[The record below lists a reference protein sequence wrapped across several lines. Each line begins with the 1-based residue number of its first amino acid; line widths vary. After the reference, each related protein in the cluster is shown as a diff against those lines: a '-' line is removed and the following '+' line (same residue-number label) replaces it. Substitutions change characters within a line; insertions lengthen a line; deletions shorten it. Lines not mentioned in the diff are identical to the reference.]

1 MTEFR
6 SRTVAGISWSVA
18 SQIGRHGTLAITT
31 VILANL
37 LSPRE
42 FGLLAMITI
51 ITRFAEVLTE
61 LGFGSA
67 LVQKKQI
74 YPIHLSSVF
83 WVNLATGFVI
93 TGSLILAAPLVG
105 EFYGEPILV
114 SLTMF
119 VALTFLVGSAGI
131 VPQTLFTRDIDFRTI
146 AIVETW
152 AAVIA
157 GVAAIGMAVGG
168 FGVWALASQEVIR
181 ATATTV
187 LFWGYTDWRPS
198 FRISGSAITELTRFS
213 LNLLGNRTLNYWSRQ
228 VDDLLIGRYIGSD
241 ALGSYRMAYDIM
253 LFPLRN
259 VSRVISRVM
268 FPSLSEIQDQ
278 EQKVKDIFLRV
289 TRAIGL
295 ITFPLMLGL
304 LATTEPFVLTVFGE
318 DWRSMVPI
326 LRVLSLVGLVQS
338 IGTLN
343 GNLFMSQGR
352 TDLQFRLGAAVKS
365 FRILAIVIGLW
376 WGVLGVT
383 IAYGASVW
391 LTAYPTFAY
400 AGGLVDMTVGE
411 LLRNLSGVFST
422 AALMALL
429 VFGMG
434 FLLPEDWP
442 EWGRLATQV
451 PTGILLYT
459 GLIVLFDLET
469 YRDVWALVTDEVS
482 LR

>member
-1 MTEFR
+1 MSEFR

-37 LSPRE
+37 LSPRQ
-42 FGLLAMITI
+42 FGLLTMITI

-67 LVQKKQI
+67 LVQKKEI
-74 YPIHLSSVF
+74 KPIHLSSVF
-83 WVNLATGFVI
+83 WVNLVTGFVI
-93 TGSLILAAPLVG
+93 TGSLVLGAPLVG
-105 EFYGEPILV
+105 EFYNEPILV
-114 SLTMF
+114 PLTAF
-119 VALTFLVGSAGI
+119 VALTFLVSSAGI
-131 VPQTLFTRDIDFRTI
+131 VPQTLFTRDINFRTI

-152 AAVIA
+152 AAVI
-157 GVAAIGMAVGG
+157 GGIAAIGMAIAGL
-168 FGVWALASQEVIR
+168 GVWALAGQEVIR
-181 ATATTV
+181 AAVTTL
-187 LFWGYTDWRPS
+187 LFWVYSDWRPS
-198 FRISGSAITELTRFS
+198 FRISWAAIKELASFS

-278 EQKVKDIFLRV
+278 EQKVKEVFLRI
-289 TRAIGL
+289 TRAIAL

-304 LATTEPFVLTVFGE
+304 LATTRPFVLTVFGE
-318 DWRSMVPI
+318 EWLSMVPI
-326 LRVLSLVGLVQS
+326 LRILSLVGLVQS

-365 FRILAIVIGLW
+365 FRVLAIVVGLW

-383 IAYGASVW
+383 IGYAISVW

-400 AGGLVDMTVGE
+400 AGGLVDMTVGD
-411 LLRNLSGVFST
+411 LLWNLSGVFLT
-422 AALMALL
+422 AALMAVT
-429 VFGMG
+429 VFGLG
-434 FLLPEDWP
+434 LALPDTWP
-442 EWGRLATQV
+442 PWARLATQV
-451 PTGILLYT
+451 PTGIVLFG
-459 GLIVLFDLET
+459 GLTVLFDLET
-469 YRDVWALVTDEVS
+469 YRDVWALLADEVS
-482 LR
+482 FG